1 MVGLIPFWGNR
12 LLGFLILMVDMTDN
26 NWVGG
31 DNSIIEIIV
40 NGEPYRIA
48 EGSAVIDLVTE
59 LKLAADRLAIELNLS
74 ILPRTAWDETKLK
87 ADDRLE
93 IVHFV
98 GGGSCPLF
106 VSQSLDRVQA
116 GSTNRRI

>member
-1 MVGLIPFWGNR
+1 MIDMSDNTGVGI
-12 LLGFLILMVDMTDN
+12 
-26 NWVGG
+26 

-48 EGSAVIDLVTE
+48 EKSSVIDLVKE
-59 LKLAADRLAIELNLS
+59 LKLAADRLAIELNLT
-74 ILPRTAWDETKLK
+74 ILPRAAWEETKLK

-98 GGGSCPLF
+98 GGGCCPLF
-106 VSQSLDRVQA
+106 ISQSLDRVQA
-116 GSTNRRI
+116 RSSNRRI